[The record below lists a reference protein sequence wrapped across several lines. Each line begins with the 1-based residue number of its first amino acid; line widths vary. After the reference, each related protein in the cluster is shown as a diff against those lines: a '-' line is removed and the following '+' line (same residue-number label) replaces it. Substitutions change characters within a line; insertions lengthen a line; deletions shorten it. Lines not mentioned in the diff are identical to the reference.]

1 MACPPFCERSLQ
13 VPTKKEMLETKT
25 KAELLALAE
34 QAGVT
39 TVKKSMNKGDMV
51 EALSRTTKV
60 KKADL

>member
-1 MACPPFCERSLQ
+1 M
-13 VPTKKEMLETKT
+13 PTKKEMLETKT